1 MSRRLSVA
9 LALALLIAPKAWADD
24 ILLVPKSTVPN
35 AVGGKVKGT
44 IQSETA
50 AEVRVTVNG
59 KEVAIPVDQIDEIDY
74 TGMPQSYTIARV
86 REANNTLA
94 QAAESYQKAVGEA
107 SRSPLIARDAQF
119 GRARVLATMAQADPK
134 RGPEAIT
141 ALEAFL
147 KANPDAR
154 QTGPALELLAK
165 LALARQEYDRA
176 DKAAADLGRIKRMKD
191 RADVLK
197 VRVLAARGQHKE
209 AVAALDAIIAGAPEG
224 SARRREAL
232 LAKAESLAGLG
243 KFDEAEALAR
253 DVIQAAGAEDAEAQ
267 ALANNTLGDCLKA
280 ANKPKEAL
288 LAYLRTDILY
298 PRDKEQHARA
308 LAEVVRLFRR
318 LKQDDRAEE
327 ALARLKQDFPSSPHT
342 AALLS
347 PGAR

>member
-1 MSRRLSVA
+1 MSRRLPVA
-9 LALALLIAPKAWADD
+9 LAVVLAAAIARGDD

-35 AVGGKVKGT
+35 AIGGKLKGT

-50 AEVRVTVNG
+50 AEVRVAING
-59 KEVAIPVDQIDEIDY
+59 KEVAVPVDQIEDIEY

-107 SRSPLIARDAQF
+107 GKSPLIARDAQF
-119 GRARVLATMAQADPK
+119 GRARVLATLAQADP
-134 RGPEAIT
+134 RRAPEALS
-141 ALEAFL
+141 ALDGFL
-147 KANPDAR
+147 KANPNVR
-154 QTGPALELLAK
+154 QTGPALELVAK
-165 LALARQEYDRA
+165 LALRREEFDRA
-176 DKAAADLGRIKRMKD
+176 DKAAADLGRIARMKD

-197 VRVLAARGQHKE
+197 ARILAARGKHKE
-209 AVAALDAIIAGAPEG
+209 AVAALDSIIAGAPDG
-224 SARRREAL
+224 SARRREAQ

-243 KFDEAEALAR
+243 QFDEAETLAKA
-253 DVIQAAGAEDAEAQ
+253 VIRAAGAEDAEAQ

-308 LAEVVRLFRR
+308 LSEVVRLFRR

-327 ALARLKQDFPSSPHT
+327 ALARLKQDFPSSPYT
-342 AALLS
+342 AALAS
-347 PGAR
+347 PGR